1 MRGALASAL
10 LSLCGLV
17 QADYGPYI
25 QSGDYDAGKFGS
37 WPTETYRSTPIIGP
51 TLNYLESSTQCKD
64 GQYTLISPR
73 GGGVATPGPMI
84 IDQDGHLVWTKDYGK
99 TYNLNVYRY
108 RGQDY
113 LTFWAGNDGIT
124 GHGDGTY
131 YMLDS
136 NYQEAYKI
144 RGANGL
150 PADLHE
156 FHITLNETAVFTI
169 YETRSAD
176 LRSVE
181 DGPQDGWIYDGTFQ
195 EVDIETGELLFQWR
209 ASDHFTFAEMFRGRE
224 GNGESESRPWDFFH
238 INSIDKDVMGNFLVS
253 SRYAN
258 CLAYIDGHSGSV
270 LWRLGGANNS
280 FTDLSPSQS
289 ATNITWQHHARFHS
303 PNKTTSLTVFD
314 NASRGIGAPTLTS
327 RGLYLDLD
335 TTAMTVSI
343 RHEYWNPHPISS
355 QSQGSVQVLDSG
367 NVLLGYGFNAAW
379 TEYNIHGDVLCH
391 VHFGPQTG
399 FGIGDIISYRVFK
412 HPWVGLPLT
421 RPDLAVY
428 AYEAA
433 VSWNGATEVATWV
446 LQGVSSSSSPSDSD
460 DSDNDALTSP
470 SFNFLAAVPKNGFE
484 TILPIPLHIQ
494 KQALRVVALN
504 ATGQVLG
511 VSRFVAWDPASN
523 EAAVTYGMGE
533 SGGIVLTGPVRSFVF
548 YVIGFVSAVVV
559 LVGIGLA
566 NRYLGER
573 VRSAKRDRERGNW
586 VPVDNDGFNGDEED
600 LSDGELSD
608 GIEFS
613 LLGNPRLAS
622 YEDVVGGRRDRFVDG
637 EHTG

>member
-1 MRGALASAL
+1 MRGGQLATTALTFTL
-10 LSLCGLV
+10 LGLCLCSLV
-17 QADYGPYI
+17 QADYGPYH
-25 QSGDYDAGKFGS
+25 QSVDYDEGKFGA

-64 GQYTLISPR
+64 GQFTMIAPR
-73 GGGVATPGPMI
+73 GAGVATPGPMI

-113 LTFWAGNDGIT
+113 LTFWMGNDGIT
-124 GHGDGTY
+124 GHGDGAY

-144 RGANGL
+144 RGANNL

-156 FHITLNETAVFTI
+156 FHITSNETAVFTI
-169 YETRSAD
+169 YETRPAD

-181 DGPQDGWIYDGTFQ
+181 DGPQNGWIYDGTFQ

-224 GNGESESRPWDFFH
+224 GNGESEARPWDFFH
-238 INSIDKDVMGNFLVS
+238 INSIDKDELGNFLIS

-258 CLAYIDGHSGSV
+258 CLAYIDGQSGSV

-289 ATNITWQHHARFHS
+289 ATNITWQHHARFQPAS
-303 PNKTTSLTVFD
+303 SNSTIRPSSSSSTTTSLTVFD

-335 TTAMTVSI
+335 TTTMTVSI

-391 VHFGPQTG
+391 VHFGPEIG
-399 FGIGDIISYRVFK
+399 FGKGDIISYRVFK
-412 HPWVGLPLT
+412 HPWVGMPLT

-446 LQGVSSSSSPSDSD
+446 LQGLSPSTSSSSSEDGNEDSKD
-460 DSDNDALTSP
+460 DTNDDEEIDIKALNHAITASESTSANPNESLTSP
-470 SFNFLAAVPKNGFE
+470 AFNFLAAVPKSGFE
-484 TILPIPLHIQ
+484 TIIPIPLHIQ

-504 ATGQVLG
+504 ATGHVLG
-511 VSRFVAWDPASN
+511 ATLFVAWDPASS
-523 EAAVTYGMGE
+523 EAGVTYGVDDEG
-533 SGGIVLTGPVRSFVF
+533 SGVVLTSGMRSFVF
-548 YVIGFVSAVVV
+548 WLVGFGSAVGLLGVVV
-559 LVGIGLA
+559 LVQWVW
-566 NRYLGER
+566 GEK
-573 VRSAKRDRERGNW
+573 VRN
-586 VPVDNDGFNGDEED
+586 VPGVGWLVD
-600 LSDGELSD
+600 
-608 GIEFS
+608 
-613 LLGNPRLAS
+613 A
-622 YEDVVGGRRDRFVDG
+622 
-637 EHTG
+637 